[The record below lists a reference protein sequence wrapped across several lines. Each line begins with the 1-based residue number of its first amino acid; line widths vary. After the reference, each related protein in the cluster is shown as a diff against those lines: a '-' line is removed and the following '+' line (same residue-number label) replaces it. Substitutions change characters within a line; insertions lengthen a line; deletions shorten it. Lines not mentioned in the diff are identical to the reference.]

1 MKGGLI
7 AEATKYFAVFSNL
20 IKTEVGH
27 YSGTPP
33 APSNSYNPINFWIG
47 EKTVQVECP
56 LMIFPGKI
64 TVPVI
69 DKFPEYNMKSQGFK
83 VVFHSVKLCVIGKNA
98 SGCSQ
103 ANRIPGAQRPRLD
116 KRML

>member
-1 MKGGLI
+1 MKGGII
-7 AEATKYFAVFSNL
+7 AEATKYFRVFLNL
-20 IKTEVGH
+20 IKIEVGY

-83 VVFHSVKLCVIGKNA
+83 VVFHTVKLSVIGKNA
-98 SGCSQ
+98 SGCCQ
-103 ANRIPGAQRPRLD
+103 ANCIPGSPRSRFD
-116 KRML
+116 KWML

>member
-1 MKGGLI
+1 MKGGII
-7 AEATKYFAVFSNL
+7 AEATKYFRVFLNL
-20 IKTEVGH
+20 IKIEVGY

-56 LMIFPGKI
+56 LMNFPCI
-64 TVPVI
+64 SIAPVL
-69 DKFPEYNMKSQGFK
+69 DNVSEYNMSVNAFK
-83 VVFHSVKLCVIGKNA
+83 FVFHTVKLCVIGKNA